1 MTSFHYPAPIA
12 LIFMMNETH
21 SSHLDTLFRFCAQ
34 SLRYP
39 ESGWFTNQYL
49 ESVDLLLEALGAN
62 QEREAIRFEFSRAND
77 PLEQLQIE
85 YTRLFINGVPHVVA
99 PPYGSVYLDRSLQG
113 PHTEKTRNFYRQY
126 GYDLAEPGE
135 LPDHIVHQLEFLAL
149 LTARG
154 EESARVDFLKT
165 IFFPWFSIFA
175 TRVRQESNHPFYS
188 VIVQLIDYLTKED
201 DEDGIQRNEA

>member
-1 MTSFHYPAPIA
+1 
-12 LIFMMNETH
+12 MMNETH
-21 SSHLDTLFRFCAQ
+21 DSHISTLFRFCAQ

-39 ESGWFTNQYL
+39 EPSWFTNQYM
-49 ESVDLLLEALGAN
+49 ESVDLLLEALGASK
-62 QEREAIRFEFSRAND
+62 EREDIRFEFSRADD

-135 LPDHIVHQLEFLAL
+135 LPDHIVHQLEFMAL
-149 LTARG
+149 LTAKG
-154 EESARVDFLKT
+154 EENARKDFLKT
-165 IFFPWFSIFA
+165 IFFPWFPKFA

-201 DEDGIQRNEA
+201 DENGIQRNEA